1 MGKFI
6 YKGET
11 IEIGPQKI
19 LYASQNLKVS
29 SKNLQ
34 ERFDKGW
41 DIEDALKYNFN
52 HVMYKGKI
60 CRKIKHKGLIFYI
73 IAEDL
78 KRSKVPPQAIIKY
91 LNDGHIMDDIL
102 PLETEFYIVE
112 REKDALRNLVYKDRL
127 RKERQKEQAEARK
140 RKERPW
146 LYDGTPQP
154 PYARDEYTQW
164 LMDTSIYPKA
174 VR

>member
-11 IEIGPQKI
+11 IEIGTQKI

-29 SKNLQ
+29 SKDLQ

-60 CRKIKHKGLIFYI
+60 CRKIKHKGLTFYI
-73 IAEDL
+73 VAEDL
-78 KRSKVPPQAIIKY
+78 QRSKVPPQTIMKY
-91 LNDGHIMDDIL
+91 LKEGQLMDDIL
-102 PLETEFYIVE
+102 PLETEFYIE
-112 REKDALRNLVYKDRL
+112 EHKKDALRNLVYKDRL
-127 RKERQKEQAEARK
+127 RKERKKEQAEARK
-140 RKERPW
+140 RAERPW
-146 LYDGTPQP
+146 LYDGTPQSVKP
-154 PYARDEYTQW
+154 DDWYWHLCEND
-164 LMDTSIYPKA
+164 LMVKA

>member
-11 IEIGPQKI
+11 IEIGTQKI
-19 LYASQNLKVS
+19 QYASQNLKVS
-29 SKNLQ
+29 SKDIQ
-34 ERFDKGW
+34 ERLDKGW
-41 DIEDALKYNFN
+41 NIEDALKYNCN

-73 IAEDL
+73 VAEDL
-78 KRSKVPPQAIIKY
+78 KKSKVPPQTITKY

-102 PLETEFYIVE
+102 PLETDFYIVE
-112 REKDALRNLVYKDRL
+112 REKDALRNLLYKDRL
-127 RKERQKEQAEARK
+127 RKECQKEQAEARR

-146 LYDGTPQP
+146 LYNGTPQVHP
-154 PYARDEYTQW
+154 RDKYTQY
-164 LMDTSIYPKA
+164 LMETSIYPKA

>member
-11 IEIGPQKI
+11 IEVGPQRLKY
-19 LYASQNLKVS
+19 LSQNLKVS
-29 SKNLQ
+29 SKDLQ
-34 ERFDKGW
+34 DRLNSGW
-41 DIEDALKYNFN
+41 DLEDALKYNFN

-60 CRKIKHKGLIFYI
+60 CRKIKHKGLTFYI
-73 IAEDL
+73 VAEDL

-140 RKERPW
+140 REERPW
-146 LYDGTPQP
+146 LYDGTPQVHP
-154 PYARDEYTQW
+154 RDKYTQW
-164 LMDTSIYPKA
+164 LMETSIYPKA

>member
-11 IEIGPQKI
+11 IEIGTQKI

-29 SKNLQ
+29 SKDLQ

-60 CRKIKHKGLIFYI
+60 CRKIKHKGLVFYI
-73 IAEDL
+73 VAEDL

-140 RKERPW
+140 RELKPW
-146 LYDGTPQP
+146 LYDGTAQVHP
-154 PYARDEYTQW
+154 RGKYTQY
-164 LMDTSIYPKA
+164 LMETSIYPKA

>member
-6 YKGET
+6 YKGEK

-29 SKNLQ
+29 SKGLQ

-60 CRKIKHKGLIFYI
+60 CRKIKHKGLTFYI
-73 IAEDL
+73 VAEDL
-78 KRSKVPPQAIIKY
+78 KRAKVPPQAIIKY

-112 REKDALRNLVYKDRL
+112 REKGVLQNLVYKDRL
-127 RKERQKEQAEARK
+127 RKEHQKEQAEARK
-140 RKERPW
+140 REERPW
-146 LYDGTPQP
+146 LYDGTPQSVEAGP
-154 PYARDEYTQW
+154 WYLHLCQND
-164 LMDTSIYPKA
+164 LIVKA

>member
-11 IEIGPQKI
+11 IEIGPQRLKY
-19 LYASQNLKVS
+19 LSQNLKVS
-29 SKNLQ
+29 SKDLQ
-34 ERFDKGW
+34 DRLNSGW
-41 DIEDALKYNFN
+41 DLEDALKYNYN
-52 HVMYKGKI
+52 HVMYEGKI
-60 CRKIKHKGLIFYI
+60 CRKIKHKGLTFYI
-73 IAEDL
+73 VAEDL
-78 KRSKVPPQAIIKY
+78 KRSKVPPQAIIRY

-127 RKERQKEQAEARK
+127 RKERQKEQAEACR

-146 LYDGTPQP
+146 LYDGTPQSVEAGP
-154 PYARDEYTQW
+154 WYLHLCEND
-164 LMDTSIYPKA
+164 LMVKA

>member
-1 MGKFI
+1 M
-6 YKGET
+6 
-11 IEIGPQKI
+11 
-19 LYASQNLKVS
+19 
-29 SKNLQ
+29 
-34 ERFDKGW
+34 
-41 DIEDALKYNFN
+41 
-52 HVMYKGKI
+52 
-60 CRKIKHKGLIFYI
+60 
-73 IAEDL
+73 

-112 REKDALRNLVYKDRL
+112 REKDALRNLVYKGRL

-140 RKERPW
+140 RAERPW
-146 LYDGTPQP
+146 LYDGTPQVHL
-154 PYARDEYTQW
+154 RGKYTQY

>member
-6 YKGET
+6 YKGKT
-11 IEIGPQKI
+11 IEIGPQRLKY
-19 LYASQNLKVS
+19 LSQNLKVS
-29 SKNLQ
+29 SKDLQ
-34 ERFDKGW
+34 DRFDKGW

-60 CRKIKHKGLIFYI
+60 CRKIKHKGLTFYI
-73 IAEDL
+73 VAEDL

-140 RKERPW
+140 RTERPW
-146 LYDGTPQP
+146 LYDGTPQSVTP
-154 PYARDEYTQW
+154 DDWYWHLCEND
-164 LMDTSIYPKA
+164 LMVKA

>member
-11 IEIGPQKI
+11 IEIGTQKI
-19 LYASQNLKVS
+19 QYASQNLKVS
-29 SKNLQ
+29 SKDIQ
-34 ERFDKGW
+34 ERLDKGW
-41 DIEDALKYNFN
+41 NIEDALKYNCN

-73 IAEDL
+73 VAEDL
-78 KRSKVPPQAIIKY
+78 KKSKVPPQTITKY

-102 PLETEFYIVE
+102 PPETDFYIVE
-112 REKDALRNLVYKDRL
+112 REKDALRNLLYKDRL
-127 RKERQKEQAEARK
+127 RKECQKEQAEARR

-146 LYDGTPQP
+146 LYNGTPQVHP
-154 PYARDEYTQW
+154 RDKYTQY
-164 LMDTSIYPKA
+164 LMETSIYPKA

>member
-11 IEIGPQKI
+11 IEIGPQRLKY
-19 LYASQNLKVS
+19 LSQNLKVS
-29 SKNLQ
+29 SKDLQ
-34 ERFDKGW
+34 DRLNSGW
-41 DIEDALKYNFN
+41 DLEDALKYNYN
-52 HVMYKGKI
+52 HVMYEGKI
-60 CRKIKHKGLIFYI
+60 CRKIKHKGLTFYI
-73 IAEDL
+73 VAEDL

-91 LNDGHIMDDIL
+91 LNGGHIMDDIL

-140 RKERPW
+140 REERPW
-146 LYDGTPQP
+146 LYDGTPQSVKP
-154 PYARDEYTQW
+154 SKWYKHLAENDIFIKVVQ
-164 LMDTSIYPKA
+164 
-174 VR
+174 